1 MRDYEEKSY
10 YEIQLDNKQLI
21 LVFLAGMTVCVLI
34 FILGVMVGKGKK
46 EAEMAALKTEPTT
59 AAVPQP
65 DLNPPQEIQPVTDD
79 SGQARKDRK
88 NRKLDRDKDK
98 TEEKTGEQY
107 SFYNLDKS
115 EATQSE
121 VKQPGET
128 KPAKTQ
134 TVEPK
139 KPETKTEKTVAEKTP
154 PPAKEEPKK
163 QVVQPTT
170 PEESPAEST
179 LEPVIEGASGRYTV
193 QVMATGSKNKADEEL
208 QLLKSKG
215 YTAFLDEFNNAG
227 GSVYKV
233 RVGKFS
239 DAETAKK
246 MASRI
251 KQDLNLETWVAVLD

>member
-46 EAEMAALKTEPTT
+46 EAEMAALKTEATSTATT
-59 AAVPQP
+59 ATQP
-65 DLNPPQEIQPVTDD
+65 DLNPPQEIQPVKDD

-88 NRKLDRDKDK
+88 NRKLDRDK
-98 TEEKTGEQY
+98 TEEKTGEEY

-115 EATQSE
+115 EAAQPE
-121 VKQPGET
+121 VKQPGEA
-128 KPAKTQ
+128 KPVKTQ
-134 TVEPK
+134 KVEPK
-139 KPETKTEKTVAEKTP
+139 KAETKTEKAVAEKTVAP
-154 PPAKEEPKK
+154 GKEEPKNQEVK
-163 QVVQPTT
+163 ETT
-170 PEESPAEST
+170 AVEPPADST
-179 LEPVIEGASGRYTV
+179 MEPVIEAASGRYTV
-193 QVMATGSKNKADEEL
+193 QVMATSSKNKADEEL

-227 GSVYKV
+227 GSVFKV

-239 DAETAKK
+239 DAESAKK

-251 KQDLNLETWVAVLD
+251 KQDLKLETWVAVLD